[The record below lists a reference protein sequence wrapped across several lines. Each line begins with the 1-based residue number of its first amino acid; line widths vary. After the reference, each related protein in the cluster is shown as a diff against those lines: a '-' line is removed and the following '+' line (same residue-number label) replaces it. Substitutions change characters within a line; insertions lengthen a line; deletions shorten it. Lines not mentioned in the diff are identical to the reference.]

1 MLNYQR
7 VSTLG
12 DTCFFDFGKKN
23 HWNEANEGCFHQ
35 EVDCSMFYLKCFWCL
50 RITRKKICHL
60 ISQHVGS
67 KELEIKLRNQQ
78 FECGE
83 TMEIEKKDKD
93 VKKHGELYWPGPKKT
108 TRQTKAAHHGHI
120 STPKQTMN
128 TLWHAV
134 FDPQF
139 CDLKIKTKKGWPV
152 IT

>member
-1 MLNYQR
+1 MFEDYQ
-7 VSTLG
+7 
-12 DTCFFDFGKKN
+12 
-23 HWNEANEGCFHQ
+23 
-35 EVDCSMFYLKCFWCL
+35 
-50 RITRKKICHL
+50 KKICHL

-93 VKKHGELYWPGPKKT
+93 VKKRGELYWPGPKKT

-139 CDLKIKTKKGWPV
+139 WPQNKNEERMTSHNLKSDLPQPIMSS
-152 IT
+152 